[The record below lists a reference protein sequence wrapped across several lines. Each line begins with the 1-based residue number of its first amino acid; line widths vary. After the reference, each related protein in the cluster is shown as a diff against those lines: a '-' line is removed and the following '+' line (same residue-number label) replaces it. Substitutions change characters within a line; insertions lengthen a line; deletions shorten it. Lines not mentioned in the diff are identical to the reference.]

1 MQTYTDAPAHAN
13 RFDKVDVLSLLDP
26 HWLENTQAAKL
37 IRMVSEC
44 KAEEQRQE
52 TVRMDVMLAA

>member
-1 MQTYTDAPAHAN
+1 MQPFTETPAHAN
-13 RFDKVDVLSLLDP
+13 RYDKVDVLTLIDP

-52 TVRMDVMLAA
+52 TVRMDAMLAA